1 VVSADA
7 DLRIKLPV
15 FEGPLDL
22 LLFLIRKNELD
33 IYDIPIATV
42 TRQYIE
48 VLRSM
53 QQLDLEIAGEFFVM
67 AASLMEIKS
76 RMLLPRG
83 QAAVGE
89 GEDDD
94 PLDPRWELVHQ
105 LLQYKKFKEA
115 AAKLDELAAF
125 QRDMLARHVVEVAAT
140 ENERPL
146 KPVDRI
152 ELWNAFNLVLRRLA
166 EKLVVGEIKGE
177 EVTVSDKM
185 EELLELTRTRKKF
198 LFTDLFEGK
207 TVTVRLLVATFI
219 AVLELTRLKKLRVRQ
234 DEAYADIHVEA
245 VEDTVNADGTLAEG
259 QLNFSPAAPDH
270 TLPAA
275 AAAASAPV
283 PDDEPAPR
291 PEQPPLVLTADG
303 YATIP
308 TVLGAAPAAEP
319 TEPPQI
325 TDHAEHAA
333 AAADDPAIPADA
345 PEPIATLAPAEPAPE
360 EGSPRFTDY
369 SAGDSSVASA
379 AASATEP
386 VVPQPSDQPAETVA
400 SAAPSPDD
408 PSPSVAAASAPT
420 EPAADDVPRNDDLA
434 PLAPETSPVDE
445 TPPEPSAPPSGDA
458 PDPAEQKPAEN
469 PLDTQPP
476 RNTLNP

>member
-1 VVSADA
+1 VIPDA

-53 QQLDLEIAGEFFVM
+53 RDLDLDVAGEFFVM

-83 QAAVGE
+83 QAAV
-89 GEDDD
+89 DDSADED

-125 QRDMLARHVVEVAAT
+125 QRDLLPRQVLEVAVT
-140 ENERPL
+140 ESERPL

-185 EELLELTRTRKKF
+185 EELLRLIQTRRAF
-198 LFTDLFEGK
+198 LFTELFDGRP
-207 TVTVRLLVATFI
+207 VTVRVLVATFI
-219 AVLELTRLKKLRVRQ
+219 AVLELTRLRKLRVRQ

-245 VEDTVNADGTLAEG
+245 VDDPAELPG
-259 QLNFSPAAPDH
+259 LLSPPAPEPVPAAP
-270 TLPAA
+270 
-275 AAAASAPV
+275 ASADV
-283 PDDEPAPR
+283 EM
-291 PEQPPLVLTADG
+291 PL
-303 YATIP
+303 
-308 TVLGAAPAAEP
+308 
-319 TEPPQI
+319 
-325 TDHAEHAA
+325 
-333 AAADDPAIPADA
+333 
-345 PEPIATLAPAEPAPE
+345 
-360 EGSPRFTDY
+360 
-369 SAGDSSVASA
+369 
-379 AASATEP
+379 
-386 VVPQPSDQPAETVA
+386 
-400 SAAPSPDD
+400 
-408 PSPSVAAASAPT
+408 
-420 EPAADDVPRNDDLA
+420 
-434 PLAPETSPVDE
+434 E
-445 TPPEPSAPPSGDA
+445 TPPEESTV
-458 PDPAEQKPAEN
+458 N
-469 PLDTQPP
+469 P
-476 RNTLNP
+476 

>member
-1 VVSADA
+1 MVPADA

-42 TRQYIE
+42 TKQYIQ

-83 QAAVGE
+83 HAATSE

-115 AAKLDELAAF
+115 AAKLHELAAF
-125 QRDMLARHVVEVAAT
+125 QRDMLARHVVEVTAT
-140 ENERPL
+140 ESERPL

-152 ELWNAFNLVLRRLA
+152 ELWNSFNLVLRRLS

-185 EELLELTRTRKKF
+185 EELLKLIETRKSF

-207 TVTVRLLVATFI
+207 QVTVRLLVATFI

-234 DEAYADIHVEA
+234 EEAYGDIYVDA
-245 VEDTVNADGTLAEG
+245 VENTVNADGSLAEG
-259 QLNFSPAAPDH
+259 QLNF
-270 TLPAA
+270 
-275 AAAASAPV
+275 APV
-283 PDDEPAPR
+283 APEQSSAVPAPLA
-291 PEQPPLVLTADG
+291 PAVDLVLTADG
-303 YATIP
+303 FAEIPSVISAATDSP
-308 TVLGAAPAAEP
+308 ASPVDEAAQPPLATPGNAELQLGSSATAAATASVSAEP
-319 TEPPQI
+319 SS
-325 TDHAEHAA
+325 
-333 AAADDPAIPADA
+333 
-345 PEPIATLAPAEPAPE
+345 EPAPE
-360 EGSPRFTDY
+360 PSPAAGSA
-369 SAGDSSVASA
+369 SLDSPIEVAA
-379 AASATEP
+379 VEIT
-386 VVPQPSDQPAETVA
+386 
-400 SAAPSPDD
+400 AAPSPA
-408 PSPSVAAASAPT
+408 SPPDFAA
-420 EPAADDVPRNDDLA
+420 V
-434 PLAPETSPVDE
+434 
-445 TPPEPSAPPSGDA
+445 EPSAPLEATPPPP
-458 PDPAEQKPAEN
+458 PDEIPPEAEQFPPEN
-469 PLDTQPP
+469 PLDTEPP
-476 RNTLNP
+476 RNTLTS